1 MANFKFIALTALLI
15 VIVWALL
22 PFAHGIA
29 WSIVLASVVWPVAAK
44 VSQHRRGTMAT
55 GLTLGVL
62 ALMVVPLGMLVIEA
76 SHAWHLLI
84 PWYQQEAANGW
95 PPPDAVS
102 GNAQALAAWQKASGA
117 LPAALGRHAQDWAQ
131 RALGRTEEMLIN
143 GLVALLLLW
152 TFLRSGTGVTQFTQA
167 FVTRQL
173 GESAWNAMVRA
184 AITMRVTFVGVA
196 LTAAGET
203 LLFIAVFGFAGLPHA
218 VSYGALAGVSSLVP
232 GLTPVVFLV
241 AAAWLAL
248 QHAMAAAIA
257 VALLG
262 TIIVGVADHFV
273 KPVFI
278 GNASGLPMAVTL
290 LSMLAG
296 LLAMGVVGLFVGPA
310 VAAGVS
316 RLMDPA

>member
-1 MANFKFIALTALLI
+1 MTHFKTLALTALLI
-15 VIVWALL
+15 AIGWALL

-29 WSIVLASVVWPVAAK
+29 WSIVLASVVWPVARK
-44 VSQHRRGTMAT
+44 VSHHHRGTMAA

-62 ALMVVPLGMLVIEA
+62 TLMVVPLVMLVIEA
-76 SHAWHLLI
+76 AHAWHLLL

-95 PPPDAVS
+95 PAPDVVA
-102 GNAQALAAWQKASGA
+102 GNAQALAVWQKASGA
-117 LPAALGRHAQDWAQ
+117 LPAALGSHAQDWAQ

-152 TFLRSGTGVTQFTQA
+152 TFLRSGAGVTQATQA
-167 FVTRQL
+167 FVTRRL
-173 GESAWNAMVRA
+173 GEPAWDAMVRA
-184 AITMRVTFVGVA
+184 AITLRVTFMGLA

-203 LLFIAVFGFAGLPHA
+203 LLFIAVFGIAGLPHA
-218 VSYGALAGVSSLVP
+218 VSFGAFAGLSSVIP

-241 AAAWLAL
+241 AAVWLAL

-262 TIIVGVADHFV
+262 TLIVGVADHFV
-273 KPVFI
+273 KPVYI

-310 VAAGVS
+310 VAAGAAK
-316 RLMDPA
+316 LMELV